1 MDGLRNWAGN
11 VRFQAS
17 HVERPRTLDELQGVI
32 RRGGRSRA
40 LGTGH
45 SFSPIADTT
54 GALVSVAALPQR
66 IEIAADR
73 RSATASAG
81 MRLGVHAAGLHTAGL
96 ALGNLPSLPHIS
108 LAGAVATGTHGSG
121 VRNASLA
128 AAVTRIELVVA
139 AGELVSIGLRDPRF
153 PGAVVSLGCLGIVT
167 SVTVAVEPTYHVSQT
182 VYEAIPARR
191 LETDLDEI
199 LAAGHSVS
207 IFTTWRPDRIEFV
220 WVKRRT
226 DAADGHLGPDWMGG
240 RQAAREWHPIASM
253 SPAVCTPQLGVPGQW
268 HERLPHFRLGHT
280 PSSGAELQTEY
291 LIPRR
296 YALDAIGAMQGMR
309 AAMAPVLRI
318 SEIRSVAGDGQWLSP
333 TQGNAC
339 IGIHCTWTDDVAAV
353 MPVVDLMEQVLA
365 PFQARPHWGK
375 LFGTGPA
382 RIASLYPTLADFR
395 ALRQELDPHVMFG
408 NSMLDGLLDGDPQ
421 HPPIAR

>member
-1 MDGLRNWAGN
+1 MEGVRNWAGN
-11 VRFQAS
+11 VRFGAS
-17 HVERPRTLDELQGVI
+17 HVERPRTLGELQRAI

-54 GALVSVAALPQR
+54 GALISVADLPQR
-66 IEIAADR
+66 LDIATDR
-73 RSATASAG
+73 RSATVSAG
-81 MRLGVHAAGLHTAGL
+81 MRLGELAVGLNAAGLG
-96 ALGNLPSLPHIS
+96 LGNLPSLPHIS
-108 LAGAVATGTHGSG
+108 LAGAIATGTHGSG
-121 VRNASLA
+121 VGNASLS
-128 AAVTRIELVVA
+128 AAVSGIELVVA

-167 SVTVAVEPTYHVSQT
+167 AVTVAVEPTYHVSQT
-182 VYEAIPARR
+182 VYESIPARR

-207 IFTTWRPDRIEFV
+207 IFTTWRPDRVELV

-226 DAADGHLGPDWMGG
+226 DAPDGQLAPDWMGG
-240 RQAAREWHPIASM
+240 RQAAREWHPIAAM
-253 SPAVCTPQLGVPGQW
+253 SPAVCTPQLGVPGPW

-291 LIPRR
+291 LVPRR
-296 YALDAIGAMQGMR
+296 WARAAIDAMQGIR
-309 AAMAPVLRI
+309 EAMAPVLQI

-333 TQGNAC
+333 TQGNDC

-353 MPVVDLMEQVLA
+353 MPVVDRMEQALA

-375 LFGTGPA
+375 LFPTGPA
-382 RIASLYPTLADFR
+382 RIASLYPKLADFR
-395 ALRQELDPHVMFG
+395 ALRQELDPHAVFG
-408 NSMLDGLLDGDPQ
+408 NPMLDGLL
-421 HPPIAR
+421 